1 MAESDLYFEEAQRW
15 LRDERHVDRR
25 RVRIAIGFAAG
36 ALTVA
41 GLMATALVVAMP
53 LKRTEPYVVRVDSGS
68 GIVDV
73 VPRYVGDADLPE
85 AVLRHLLSEYVT
97 HRERYVAAL
106 AETDYE
112 ETGAF
117 HTAAMNEA
125 WAHLW
130 AKSNP
135 DSPLNRYAD
144 GTRVTVQIRSIA
156 FLKRDEAGD
165 VAQVRFHRSML
176 PAAGAQEKVDDWVAT
191 IGSTFAKPSDDL
203 KTRTTNPLGFKVLE
217 YRREPEVIDAPS
229 TDSHGGAS

>member
-1 MAESDLYFEEAQRW
+1 MADSQLYFEEAQRW
-15 LRDERHVDRR
+15 LRDERQVDRR
-25 RVRIAIGFAAG
+25 RVRVALVLAG
-36 ALTVA
+36 GGLAVA
-41 GLMATALVVAMP
+41 GLMATALVVALP
-53 LKRTEPYVVRVDSGS
+53 LKRTEPYVVRVDDGS

-85 AVLRHLLSEYVT
+85 TVLRHLLSEYVT

-144 GTRVTVQIRSIA
+144 GSRVTVQIRSIA
-156 FLKRDEAGD
+156 FLKRDDSGD
-165 VAQVRFHRSML
+165 IAQVRFRRSIL
-176 PAAGAQEKVDDWVAT
+176 PTAGAQERVDDWVAT
-191 IGSTFAKPSDDL
+191 IGSTFAPPSEDL

-217 YRREPEVIDAPS
+217 YRREPEVSDAPVGD
-229 TDSHGGAS
+229 THGGVP

>member
-1 MAESDLYFEEAQRW
+1 MADTDPYFEEAQRW
-15 LRDERHVDRR
+15 LRDERQVDRR
-25 RVRIAIGFAAG
+25 RARVAAG
-36 ALTVA
+36 LAAGGLLVA
-41 GLMATALVVAMP
+41 GLMATALVVALP

-85 AVLRHLLSEYVT
+85 SVVRHLLTEYVM

-125 WAHLW
+125 WAHQW

-144 GTRVTVQIRSIA
+144 GSRVTVQIRSIA
-156 FLKRDEAGD
+156 FLKRDDTGD
-165 VAQVRFHRSML
+165 VAQVRFHRSIL

-191 IGSTFAKPSDDL
+191 IGSTFTKPSDDL
-203 KTRTTNPLGFKVLE
+203 KTRTTNPLGFKILE
-217 YRREPEVIDAPS
+217 YRREPEVIDAPA
-229 TDSHGGAS
+229 TDSHGGTP